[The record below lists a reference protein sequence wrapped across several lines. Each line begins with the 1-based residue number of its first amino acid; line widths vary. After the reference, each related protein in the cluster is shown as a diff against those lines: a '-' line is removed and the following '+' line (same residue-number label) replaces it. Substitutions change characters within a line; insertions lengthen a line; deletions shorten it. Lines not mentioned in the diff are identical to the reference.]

1 MFIEHTPF
9 NRWSGQYDS
18 FSLAIDSEFAMFG
31 LLNPG
36 VQGAQ
41 DAAYRRVC
49 GEPAMS
55 PHRLFRSPT
64 AGAALLRSARP
75 LPRLGRRRFGLCVA
89 RLEDRILLSADDGFG
104 HDLAH
109 ATDIDLTEAEFG
121 NLTGTLDPTDAGAGP
136 SADVFR
142 ISPTEDGR
150 LYATV
155 HPQVTATRL
164 SLLDDQGR
172 LLIQSDGLSPTNPAT
187 T

>member
-1 MFIEHTPF
+1 MLPPV
-9 NRWSGQYDS
+9 SG
-18 FSLAIDSEFAMFG
+18 
-31 LLNPG
+31 
-36 VQGAQ
+36 
-41 DAAYRRVC
+41 
-49 GEPAMS
+49 
-55 PHRLFRSPT
+55 
-64 AGAALLRSARP
+64 P

-89 RLEDRILLSADDGFG
+89 LVEDRILLSADDGFG

-142 ISPTEDGR
+142 ISPTDDGR

-155 HPQVTATRL
+155 HPQVTASRL

-172 LLIQSDGLSPTNPAT
+172 LSHSERRPLPHQP
-187 T
+187 